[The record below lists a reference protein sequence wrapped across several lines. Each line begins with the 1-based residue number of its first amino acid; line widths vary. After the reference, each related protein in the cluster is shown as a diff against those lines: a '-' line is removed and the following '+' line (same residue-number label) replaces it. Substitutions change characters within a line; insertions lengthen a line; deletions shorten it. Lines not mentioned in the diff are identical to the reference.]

1 MNKNSETSVLIGADN
16 SMLDTYTNLRVG
28 KEKKSV
34 GLKEKPVWL
43 IFGANENKNKTL
55 SMKAFS
61 KECNLHKKVSKFW

>member
-1 MNKNSETSVLIGADN
+1 
-16 SMLDTYTNLRVG
+16 MLDTYTNLRVG

-43 IFGANENKNKTL
+43 IFGVNENKNKTL